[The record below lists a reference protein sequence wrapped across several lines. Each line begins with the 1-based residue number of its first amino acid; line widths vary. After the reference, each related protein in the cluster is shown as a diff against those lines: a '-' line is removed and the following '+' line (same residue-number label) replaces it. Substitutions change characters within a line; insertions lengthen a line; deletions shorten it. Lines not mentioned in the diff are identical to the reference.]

1 MFFRIEDLF
10 KKEEQ
15 QLVTE
20 ETDTAKK
27 DKAEDVEIKDTV
39 PSQTEQ
45 NFESK
50 MYEIF
55 YAVFDCGFIRRLLFK
70 VRLQFAFKQQ
80 SPDV

>member
-1 MFFRIEDLF
+1 LLAHYNYKAVVMFFRIEDLF

-39 PSQTEQ
+39 PSQTE
-45 NFESK
+45 
-50 MYEIF
+50 
-55 YAVFDCGFIRRLLFK
+55 
-70 VRLQFAFKQQ
+70 
-80 SPDV
+80 